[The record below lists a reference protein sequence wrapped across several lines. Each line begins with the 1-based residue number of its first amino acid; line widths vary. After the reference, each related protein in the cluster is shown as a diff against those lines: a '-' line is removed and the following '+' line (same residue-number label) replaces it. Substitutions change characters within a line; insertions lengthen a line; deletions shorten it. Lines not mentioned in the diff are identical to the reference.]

1 MRTKLIAFIIVVGLG
16 IVGAFGWVGYQLFT
30 TGFSAKTEPHAIEVF
45 LARQIRHLAIPIEQ
59 RNTPNPVPLSSDL
72 LKQGIAHFAD
82 HCATCHANDGS
93 GQTPIGK
100 NVYPKAPDLRLPG
113 TQSMSDGEIFWVIH
127 HGIRFTA
134 MPAWGEGDPAQD
146 KDSWKLVH
154 VIRHLPQLTP
164 DELDQMKALNP
175 KTRND
180 LKEHAALGQFLQ
192 GDDAAATESD
202 SGHHHYQAA
211 EKFIGTPVF

>member
-1 MRTKLIAFIIVVGLG
+1 MAVAMGTKLIVFIFVVSLG

-30 TGFSAKTEPHAIEVF
+30 TGFSAKTEPHALEIWM
-45 LARQIRHLAIPIEQ
+45 ARQIRRLAIPIEK
-59 RNTPNPVPLSSDL
+59 RNAQNPIPLIPDVMKESL
-72 LKQGIAHFAD
+72 AHFAD

-100 NVYPKAPDLRLPG
+100 NVYPKAPDLRLAD

-146 KDSWKLVH
+146 KASWKLVH
-154 VIRHLPQLTP
+154 FIRHLPQLTP
-164 DELDQMKALNP
+164 EELDQMKALNP
-175 KTRND
+175 KTKKD
-180 LKEHAALGQFLQ
+180 LEEEAAFGQFLQ
-192 GDDAAATESD
+192 GDDAAAARTD
-202 SGHHHYQAA
+202 SGHHH
-211 EKFIGTPVF
+211 